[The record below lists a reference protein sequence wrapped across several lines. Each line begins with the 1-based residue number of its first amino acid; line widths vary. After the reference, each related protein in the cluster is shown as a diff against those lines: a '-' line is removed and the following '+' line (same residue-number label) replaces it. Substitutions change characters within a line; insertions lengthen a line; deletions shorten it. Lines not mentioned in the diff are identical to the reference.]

1 MSSSLP
7 PSPPPEQPPH
17 LPVSV
22 GESIK
27 LSSPETG
34 QFWEITILW
43 EDDLLLALNK
53 PAGLLVS
60 PDRAEPARPNLMN
73 LLHRGIERGAP
84 WARQRGLA
92 WLRNAHRLDFATTGV
107 ILLAKNRPAL
117 VALADQ
123 FGAAKPHT
131 VCVALVRGSKTEDT
145 FATDAGLAPHPLQ
158 TGLLRVD
165 LRNGKTSRTEFTV
178 RERFPAAGCLL
189 LECRP
194 FSGRAHQIRV
204 HLKHLRLPILGD
216 DLYGGPPLLLSNL
229 KPGYRLKP
237 GRTERPLISDAAL
250 HCEQLIISH
259 PAGGAETRIVA
270 PWPKDLAVAI
280 KYLRRYDQPATR

>member
-1 MSSSLP
+1 MG
-7 PSPPPEQPPH
+7 Q
-17 LPVSV
+17 SV
-22 GESIK
+22 K

-34 QFWEITILW
+34 QFWEIPVLW
-43 EDDLLLALNK
+43 EDDLMLALNK

-60 PDRAEPARPNLMN
+60 PDRDQPARPNLMQ

-84 WARQRGLA
+84 WARNRGLA
-92 WLRNAHRLDFATTGV
+92 WLRNAHRLDSAATGV

-117 VALADQ
+117 VALANQ

-131 VCVALVRGSKTEDT
+131 TCLALVRGSKTEDT

-158 TGLLRVD
+158 TGAMRVD
-165 LRNGKTSRTEFTV
+165 VKNGKPSRTEFTV

-194 FSGRAHQIRV
+194 FSTRTHQVRV
-204 HLKHLRLPILGD
+204 HLKHLRLPIIGD
-216 DLYGGPPLLLSNL
+216 DLYGGPPLLLSSL

-237 GRTERPLISDAAL
+237 GHTERPLISDASL
-250 HCEQLIISH
+250 HCEQLVIAH
-259 PAGGAETRIVA
+259 PASGAEMKIIA

-280 KYLRRYDQPATR
+280 KYLRRYAQPAQVTAPR